1 MSFLLL
7 LTVALAQDLAPMAD
21 PSTAV
26 GQPGDP
32 VVEVTYEADD
42 ANSPLEFVALPPSPA
57 AAEGLVAKARA
68 EPVPLEDQA
77 ERTRVSLCAL
87 MLELSAGPVPG
98 C

>member
-21 PSTAV
+21 PSPPPTDGV
-26 GQPGDP
+26 ERT
-32 VVEVTYEADD
+32 VEVADPD
-42 ANSPLEFVALPPSPA
+42 SPLEFQELPPSPA

-77 ERTRVSLCAL
+77 QRTRVSLCAL
-87 MLELSAGPVPG
+87 MLELSVGPVPG